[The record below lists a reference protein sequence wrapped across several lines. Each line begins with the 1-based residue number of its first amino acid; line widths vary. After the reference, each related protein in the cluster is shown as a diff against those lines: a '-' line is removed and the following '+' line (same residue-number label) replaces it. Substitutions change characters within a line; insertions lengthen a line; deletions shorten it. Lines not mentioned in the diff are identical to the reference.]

1 MVPFISCTLLK
12 EEPYCQFMLKH
23 GIRNYIRQ
31 FMKTLVPSNFTHR
44 LSSRDLFSRL
54 TQFIHSRTNNF
65 RAVKKYST
73 INISNNKK
81 KKYF

>member
-12 EEPYCQFMLKH
+12 EEPCCQFMLKH
-23 GIRNYIRQ
+23 GMRNYFRQ

-54 TQFIHSRTNNF
+54 
-65 RAVKKYST
+65 
-73 INISNNKK
+73 
-81 KKYF
+81 